1 MPSSGS
7 QSRAE
12 LTWQSKLGLRAV
24 TKLAHWN
31 AQNCIAMALSP
42 LQQRGEHLACL
53 TCKHLGF
60 SGLAALAQLA
70 TDSCRLTLHQRC
82 SLGVSISNL

>member
-1 MPSSGS
+1 MPPSGS

-12 LTWQSKLGLRAV
+12 LTWQPELGLRAV

-31 AQNCIAMALSP
+31 AQNCIVMAPSP
-42 LQQRGEHLACL
+42 LLQGGEHLDRL
-53 TCKHLGF
+53 ICKRLGF
-60 SGLAALAQLA
+60 IGVAALAQLA
-70 TDSCRLTLHQRC
+70 TDSCRMTLHQRC